1 MSVIMSPAEEVVAR
15 LNAVYGDP
23 KTPDPGMFVAEYI
36 KALTGFD
43 GRVLHKA
50 ADRVIKSS
58 TFWPKPAELIAE
70 AEHVASEFYR
80 HRPVDGDAL
89 DAERRKGWG
98 PKDLEA
104 HAEFMAEWKR
114 VMSANVVTETD
125 DVDWEAGLKPAF
137 GEMQHASRN
146 VVHRK

>member
-1 MSVIMSPAEEVVAR
+1 MSATAPAEEVVAR

-23 KTPDPGMFVAEYI
+23 KTPDPAMFVAEYI

-43 GRVLHKA
+43 AKVLHKA
-50 ADRVIKSS
+50 ADRVIKQS
-58 TFWPKPAELIAE
+58 TFWPKPAEIIAE

-98 PKDLEA
+98 PKDLAA
-104 HAEFMAEWKR
+104 HAEFMAEWRR
-114 VMSANVVTETD
+114 VIEANVVVEID
-125 DVDWEAGLKPAF
+125 DVSWDAGQKPAF
-137 GEMQHASRN
+137 TEMQHTSRN
-146 VVHRK
+146 GAHRS

>member
-1 MSVIMSPAEEVVAR
+1 MNDTTPAEEVVAR
-15 LNAVYGDP
+15 LSAVYGDP
-23 KTPDPGMFVAEYI
+23 KTTDAVMFVDEYV

-43 GRVLHKA
+43 GRVLHRA

-58 TFWPKPAELIAE
+58 MFWPRPAEIIAE
-70 AEHVASEFYR
+70 AEHVASELYR

-114 VMSANVVTETD
+114 VLAANVVDQKD
-125 DVDWEAGLKPAF
+125 DVDWEAGQKPAF
-137 GEMQHASRN
+137 TEMQHASRN
-146 VVHRK
+146 SVHRK

>member
-1 MSVIMSPAEEVVAR
+1 MSAIASPAEEVVAR

-50 ADRVIKSS
+50 ADRVIK
-58 TFWPKPAELIAE
+58 TAMFWPRPAEIISE
-70 AEHVASEFYR
+70 AEHVASELYR

-104 HAEFMAEWKR
+104 HAEFMAEWRR
-114 VMSANVVTETD
+114 VIEANVVVEID
-125 DVDWEAGLKPAF
+125 DECWDTGQKPEF
-137 GEMQHASRN
+137 QKMQHASRN

>member
-1 MSVIMSPAEEVVAR
+1 MSATTTPAEEVVAR
-15 LNAVYGDP
+15 LSAVYGDP
-23 KTPDPGMFVAEYI
+23 KTPDPAMFVDEYI

-43 GRVLHKA
+43 GRVLHRA

-58 TFWPKPAELIAE
+58 MFWPRPAELIAE
-70 AEHVASEFYR
+70 AEHVASEFYK

-104 HAEFMAEWKR
+104 HAEFMAEWRR
-114 VMSANVVTETD
+114 VIEANVVVEID
-125 DVDWEAGLKPAF
+125 DVSWDTGQKPEF
-137 GEMQHASRN
+137 QKMQRDSRN
-146 VVHRK
+146 VVHRS